1 MSEEAVRTYASAKRF
16 HDGTR
21 DRWLRCTPGDQSAL
35 LGVAERLRLG
45 ENQVRDLLD
54 TFEAIAVRRGCSFT
68 EILDDESIRCVL
80 AEGRG
85 RNETLSGLKRAL
97 RRLKFPQLSAT
108 EVRLQG
114 LIKGVRL
121 PSGVA
126 MILPENLEG
135 EELVVSIRGRSAEEL
150 RRRIDEA
157 ARLFQGA
164 AIDEMFRV
172 LGGEW

>member
-1 MSEEAVRTYASAKRF
+1 MSEEAVRAYASAKRL
-16 HDGTR
+16 HDGTL
-21 DRWLRCTPGDQSAL
+21 DRWLRCAPGDQRAL

-68 EILDDESIRCVL
+68 EVLDDESIRGVL
-80 AEGRG
+80 AAGRG

-97 RRLKFPQLSAT
+97 RRLRFPQLAAT
-108 EVRLQG
+108 EARLQG

-126 MILPENLEG
+126 MTLPENLEG

-157 ARLFQGA
+157 ARLLQGA